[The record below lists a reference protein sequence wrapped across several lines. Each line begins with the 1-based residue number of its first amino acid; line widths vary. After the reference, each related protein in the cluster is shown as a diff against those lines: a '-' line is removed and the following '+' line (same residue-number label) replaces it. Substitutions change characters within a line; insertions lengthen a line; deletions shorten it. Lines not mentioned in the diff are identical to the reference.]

1 MDKWIL
7 VTGASSGIGEAVCKY
22 LSSQGYGI
30 VLVARNSDKLREI
43 SRSLPEENFYISYDL
58 SNLDCIEEIFT
69 ACKEKEIK
77 LDGLVHCAGINNDIP
92 IRSNDIEIMQDVTTI
107 NYFSFVE
114 MGKYFCKKK
123 YSNEG
128 ASVVAISSSAAD
140 ACMKGMCT
148 YSASKA
154 ALNASVK
161 VMGKE
166 FLKRRQRVNAIM
178 PSFVDT
184 PMSEQM
190 DKSLGDL
197 ESKILSQPLGLI
209 EPLQIAYLV
218 EFLLSDKSI
227 YMTGA
232 CIPVSGGAIL

>member
-7 VTGASSGIGEAVCKY
+7 VTGASSGIGETVCKY
-22 LSSQGYGI
+22 LSSQGYGV
-30 VLVARNSDKLREI
+30 VLVARSSDKLREI
-43 SRSLPEENFYISYDL
+43 SQNLPGENFYISYDL
-58 SNLDCIEEIFT
+58 SNLDYIEKIFT

-77 LDGLVHCAGINNDIP
+77 LDGLVHCAGINSDIP
-92 IRSNDIEIMQDVTTI
+92 VRSNDIKIMQDVTTI

-114 MGKYFCKKK
+114 MGKYFCKRK

-128 ASVVAISSSAAD
+128 ASVVAISSRAAND
-140 ACMKGMCT
+140 CRKGMCT

-161 VMGKE
+161 VMGRE

-178 PSFVDT
+178 PAFVDT
-184 PMSEQM
+184 PMSEQA
-190 DKSLGDL
+190 DKSLGGL
-197 ESKILSQPLGLI
+197 ERKMESQPFGLI

-232 CIPVSGGAIL
+232 CIPVSGGNIL